1 MVAGAFDAVLL
12 LALPALLVW
21 TALGAL
27 TAAEPDARCV
37 PRLAALALAV
47 LSAIGLVRS
56 AAQLI
61 AIDVFTSGGSRAA
74 LERASA
80 IDPGNYRL
88 HLRLAR
94 SGKKQ
99 QRCAHAAAA
108 HALFPHAAAAR
119 EAMQGCR

>member
-1 MVAGAFDAVLL
+1 VSAIEAMMLKRQPDVRNRTAMPAEGAERVPSRGARAALRLLQAGAA
-12 LALPALLVW
+12 
-21 TALGAL
+21 
-27 TAAEPDARCV
+27 
-37 PRLAALALAV
+37 
-47 LSAIGLVRS
+47 
-56 AAQLI
+56 
-61 AIDVFTSGGSRAA
+61 AIDSFTSGGSRAA

-88 HLRLAR
+88 HLRLAQ